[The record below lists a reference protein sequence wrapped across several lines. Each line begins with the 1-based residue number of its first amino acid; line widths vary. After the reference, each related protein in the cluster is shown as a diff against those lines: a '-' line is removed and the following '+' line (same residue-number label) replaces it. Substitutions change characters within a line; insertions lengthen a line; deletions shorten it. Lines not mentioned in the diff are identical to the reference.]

1 MLVHQHGEWPSTQ
14 LNVTFPISFTT
25 LPTIVVAGAG
35 GDVQC
40 HYWSQTGFQFRSQTN
55 WMTYIAIG
63 V

>member
-1 MLVHQHGEWPSTQ
+1 MIVHQHGEWPSTQ
-14 LNVTFPISFTT
+14 VNVTFPISFTII
-25 LPTIVVAGAG
+25 PTIVVAGT

-40 HYWSQTGFQFRSQTN
+40 HFWGQTGFEFRGNTR